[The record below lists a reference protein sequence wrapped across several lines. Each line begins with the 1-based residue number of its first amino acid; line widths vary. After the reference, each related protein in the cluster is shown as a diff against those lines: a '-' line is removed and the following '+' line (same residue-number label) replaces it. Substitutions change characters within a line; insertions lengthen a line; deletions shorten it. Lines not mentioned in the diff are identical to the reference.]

1 MAASSVR
8 ETVRWRLSWRLIG
21 VLPSHAVFEP
31 SASGDRHGQLREVRG
46 DGVDGSQRCA
56 ASGAC
61 TPGVAY
67 GAECRLIGLGSGA
80 TFVFALPERSVVDK
94 ADNARDSNALH
105 DVQNRPDQDYRDG
118 ATS

>member
-1 MAASSVR
+1 MATFRVR
-8 ETVRWRLSWRLIG
+8 HIGRLVSERDGALALELEVNRRTAVPRRLR
-21 VLPSHAVFEP
+21 A

-105 DVQNRPDQDYRDG
+105 DI
-118 ATS
+118 